1 VWANIAGKAKEHEMK
16 IAAIGT
22 GHVGAA
28 LGTGW
33 ARAGRDVVFGSREP
47 QSPEVRQLIRIA
59 LRHDTA

>member
-1 VWANIAGKAKEHEMK
+1 MK